1 MGYTK
6 EQLLARLQELGVAFE
21 SYEHPVVL
29 TVEAQAKYIGHLE
42 GGHSKNLFLKDK
54 KHRLYVVSAM
64 TTTNVDLKVLSQ
76 RLGLGKSGLRMAP
89 EETLKEVLQVP
100 LGCVTPFALFNESA
114 RSVALLLDHGFKKQK
129 HVFFH
134 PLSNDMTISLTTND
148 LDKFLMSI
156 GKEPAY
162 VDLEAVVSVGK
173 DQLPDL
179 AVYVPMELVIVSNLH
194 AEQGPDNETGP
205 LNIIH
210 RENETSK
217 HKEKVNPDSN
227 STKKTS
233 INKKETG
240 TVGSTA
246 TITNEKFNP
255 ESNST
260 KKMSIDKKGIGTV
273 GSTAS
278 VTDVGELVNCIL
290 DKTTAA
296 VLSEITADAIEQ
308 HGKDLGPI
316 VAGAVRQRLV
326 PDMESLIMLFKNAA
340 YTQGFTSGIG
350 SRSLP

>member
-6 EQLLARLQELGVAFE
+6 EQLLARLQELGIAFD

-29 TVEAQAKYIGHLE
+29 TVEEQAKHIGHLE

-54 KHRLYVVSAM
+54 KHRLYIVSAM

-76 RLGLGKSGLRMAP
+76 RLGLGKGGLRMAP

-129 HVFFH
+129 SVFFH
-134 PLSNDMTISLTTND
+134 PLSNDMTISLTTIE

-156 GKEPAY
+156 GKEPVY

-179 AVYVPMELVIVSNLH
+179 AVHVPMEVVIVSNLQ
-194 AEQGPDNETGP
+194 AEQGLDNETGP
-205 LNIIH
+205 RSIIH

-217 HKEKVNPDSN
+217 HKEKVNPDS
-227 STKKTS
+227 T
-233 INKKETG
+233 
-240 TVGSTA
+240 
-246 TITNEKFNP
+246 P
-255 ESNST
+255 T
-260 KKMSIDKKGIGTV
+260 KKMSIDKRETEKFNPESKSTKKMSSDKKGTGTA
-273 GSTAS
+273 GSTAA
-278 VTDVGELVNCIL
+278 VTDVGKLVSCIL

-296 VLSEITADAIEQ
+296 VLSEVTADAIEK

-340 YTQGFTSGIG
+340 YTQGFTSASG

>member
-246 TITNEKFNP
+246 TITN
-255 ESNST
+255 
-260 KKMSIDKKGIGTV
+260 
-273 GSTAS
+273 AA

>member
-6 EQLLARLQELGVAFE
+6 EQLLARLQELGIAFE

-29 TVEAQAKYIGHLE
+29 TVEAQAKYVGHVE

-89 EETLKEVLQVP
+89 DETLKEVLQVP

-114 RSVALLLDHGFKKQK
+114 RSVALLLDHGFKKEK

-148 LDKFLMSI
+148 LDKFLRSI

-162 VDLEAVVSVGK
+162 VDLEAVLSVGK
-173 DQLPDL
+173 DQPPDL
-179 AVYVPMELVIVSNLH
+179 AGHVPMEVVIVSNLH
-194 AEQGPDNETGP
+194 SEQGLDNETGP
-205 LNIIH
+205 PNIIL

-217 HKEKVNPDSN
+217 HKEKINPDIN

-233 INKKETG
+233 VNKKETG
-240 TVGSTA
+240 
-246 TITNEKFNP
+246 KFNP

-260 KKMSIDKKGIGTV
+260 KKTNVDKKGMDTI
-273 GSTAS
+273 GSTAA
-278 VTDVGELVNCIL
+278 VTDVRELVNCIL

-296 VLSEITADAIEQ
+296 VLSEITGDAIEQ

-316 VAGAVRQRLV
+316 VAGAVKKRLV

-340 YTQGFTSGIG
+340 YTQGFTSAIG